1 MAKPIVLANAI
12 TTVAVLAFAACGILA
27 YIAPDLLLGI
37 VNSWSHA
44 LNLEVARASEPMS
57 LGIFTFGIVTFGVYI
72 WVIIFA
78 GATLY
83 NKWAK

>member
-12 TTVAVLAFAACGILA
+12 TTVAVIAFAACGILA

-37 VNSWSHA
+37 ANSWFHSIS
-44 LNLEVARASEPMS
+44 LEIARASEPMS
-57 LGIFTFGIVTFGVYI
+57 LVTFTFGIVTFGIYI

>member
-12 TTVAVLAFAACGILA
+12 TTVAVIAFAACGILA

-37 VNSWSHA
+37 ANSWFHA
-44 LNLEVARASEPMS
+44 ISLEVARASEPMS
-57 LGIFTFGIVTFGVYI
+57 LGTFTFGIITFGIYI

-78 GATLY
+78 GASLY